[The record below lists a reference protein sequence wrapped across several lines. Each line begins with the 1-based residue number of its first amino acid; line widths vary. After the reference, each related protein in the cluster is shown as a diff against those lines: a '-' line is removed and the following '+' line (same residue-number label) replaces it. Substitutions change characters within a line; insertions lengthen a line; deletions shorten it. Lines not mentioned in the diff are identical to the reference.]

1 MPVGV
6 SAYVALANVTLGSGA
21 SSITFSSIGQGFR
34 DLVVIFNGSLP
45 SGQSLFMRLNADS
58 SNHSLMRIYN
68 DGGGTPSAGTLSN
81 WEIGFNN
88 TTLFSK
94 TEIMDYAT
102 TNKHKTSLIRWGN
115 ADGTSYTMAAAGRWA
130 STSAVTSIALV
141 TSGGGNITAGSTFS
155 LFGVS
160 A

>member
-1 MPVGV
+1 MPAGV
-6 SAYVALANVTLGSGA
+6 SAFTALANVTLGAGA
-21 SSITFSSIGQGFR
+21 SSVTFSSITGIYR
-34 DLVVIFNGSLP
+34 DLVLVFNGSLP

-58 SNHSLMRIYN
+58 SNHTLMRIYN

-81 WEIGFNN
+81 WEISFNN

-102 TNKHKTSLIRWGN
+102 TDKHKSSLIRWGN

-141 TSGGGNITAGSTFS
+141 TSGGGNITAGSTFA
-155 LFGVS
+155 LYGVS